1 MTVKPIAW
9 VMAGGTGGHI
19 MPGLAV
25 AATLTQ
31 LGWSIRWLGNPQKME
46 GKLVA
51 QAGYDLVPVYFSGVR
66 GKGWR
71 DLVRAPFALIKAC
84 LTVWR
89 AMSAC
94 RPNVV
99 LGMGGYV
106 AMPGG
111 LVSWLRG
118 VPLVLHEQ
126 NAVAGMTNRW
136 LAKLAHVVLAGFPNA
151 IVGAQVVGNP
161 VRASLLQLDGP
172 TQRYPSH
179 QGALKLLIVGG
190 SLGAAALN
198 KVVPAA
204 LAIMPKSQRPVVIH
218 QAGTKHIQA
227 LQLAYQQAHV
237 DATCTA
243 FIDDMASAMSQAD
256 LMICRAGA
264 MTVAEVAA
272 VGVAALFVPFPHA
285 VDDHQ
290 TDNANYLVKQ
300 DAAWL
305 CQQAQLTAEWL
316 ADWLNKRDRKT
327 LEQVAVRAQA
337 CAKTDAAQQIAE
349 QCILVSGV
357 RA

>member
-1 MTVKPIAW
+1 MTTKPIAW

-25 AATLTQ
+25 AAALIQ
-31 LGWSIRWLGNPQKME
+31 QGWSIRWLGNPQKME
-46 GKLVA
+46 GKLVM
-51 QAGYDLVPVYFSGVR
+51 QAGYEMVPVYFSGVR

-71 DLVRAPFALIKAC
+71 DLVRAPFALMRSC

-89 AMSAC
+89 EMSAR
-94 RPNVV
+94 RPQVV

-126 NAVAGMTNRW
+126 NAVAGMANRW
-136 LAKLAHVVLAGFPNA
+136 LAKIAKVVLAGFPNA
-151 IVGAQVVGNP
+151 MTGAQVVGNP
-161 VRASLLQLDGP
+161 VRASILQLDKP
-172 TQRYPSH
+172 TQRYQSH
-179 QGALKLLIVGG
+179 HGALKLLVVGG

-198 KVVPAA
+198 TVVPKA
-204 LAIMPKSQRPVVIH
+204 LALMPESQRPVVMH
-218 QAGTKHIQA
+218 QAGTQHIQA

-237 DATCTA
+237 EATCTA
-243 FIDDMASAMSQAD
+243 FIDDMAAAMSQAD

-290 TDNANYLVKQ
+290 TDNAQFLVKQ
-300 DAAWL
+300 NAAWL
-305 CQQAQLTAEWL
+305 CQQTQLTPEWL
-316 ADWLNKRDRKT
+316 SHWLGERDRDA
-327 LEQVAVRAQA
+327 LEQVAIRAHA
-337 CAKTDAAQQIAE
+337 CAKTDAAQKIAE
-349 QCILVSGV
+349 RCIAASGV
-357 RA
+357 HA

>member
-1 MTVKPIAW
+1 MTTKPIAW

-25 AATLTQ
+25 AETLTQ
-31 LGWSIRWLGNPQKME
+31 QGWSIRWLGNPQKME

-51 QAGYDLVPVYFSGVR
+51 QAGYDMVPVYFSGVR

-71 DLVRAPFALIKAC
+71 DLVKAPFALIKAC
-84 LTVWR
+84 STVWQ
-89 AMSAC
+89 AMSKQ
-94 RPNVV
+94 RPSVV

-126 NAVAGMTNRW
+126 NAVAGMTNRL
-136 LAKLAHVVLAGFPNA
+136 LAKIARVVMAGFPNA
-151 IVGAQVVGNP
+151 IAGAQVVGNP
-161 VRASLLQLDGP
+161 VRASLLQLKSP
-172 TQRYPSH
+172 AQRYASH
-179 QGALKLLIVGG
+179 QGALKLLVVGG

-198 KVVPAA
+198 KIVPAA
-204 LAIMPKSQRPVVIH
+204 LALMPLSQRPVVIH
-218 QAGTKHIQA
+218 QAGSQHIQA
-227 LQLAYQQAHV
+227 LQLAYQQAQV

-290 TDNANYLVKQ
+290 TENANYLVKH

-305 CQQAQLTAEWL
+305 RQQTQLTPEWL
-316 ADWLNKRDRKT
+316 SHWLSEHDRQS
-327 LEQVAVRAQA
+327 LVQVAIRAQS
-337 CAKTDAAQQIAE
+337 CAKTDAAQQIAA
-349 QCILVSGV
+349 QCIAASGV
-357 RA
+357 HA

>member
-1 MTVKPIAW
+1 MTTKPIAW

-25 AATLTQ
+25 AEVLTQ
-31 LGWSIRWLGNPQKME
+31 QGWSIRWLGNPQKME

-51 QAGYDLVPVYFSGVR
+51 QAGYDMVPVYFAGVR
-66 GKGWR
+66 GKGCR
-71 DLVRAPFALIKAC
+71 DVARAPFTLIKAC

-89 AMSAC
+89 EMSVR
-94 RPNVV
+94 RPLVV

-111 LVSWLRG
+111 IVSWLRG

-136 LAKLAHVVLAGFPNA
+136 LAKIARVVLAGFPKA
-151 IVGAQVVGNP
+151 LAGAKVVGNP
-161 VRASLLQLDGP
+161 VRASLLMLDSP
-172 TQRYPSH
+172 AQRYSVH
-179 QGALKLLIVGG
+179 QGPLKLLVVGG
-190 SLGAAALN
+190 SLGATALN
-198 KVVPAA
+198 KVVPEA
-204 LAIMPKSQRPVVIH
+204 LSLMPVSQRPIVIH
-218 QAGTKHIQA
+218 QAGTQHIQA
-227 LQLAYQQAHV
+227 LQLAYQQAQV
-237 DATCTA
+237 DATCSA

-272 VGVAALFVPFPHA
+272 VGLAALFVPFPHA

-290 TDNANYLVKQ
+290 TDNANFLVKQ

-305 CQQAQLTAEWL
+305 CQQSQLTVKWL
-316 ADWLNKRDRKT
+316 AHWLSECDRT
-327 LEQVAVRAQA
+327 RLEQVAIRAHA
-337 CAKTDAAQQIAE
+337 CAKTDAAQQIAA

-357 RA
+357 HT

>member
-1 MTVKPIAW
+1 MTAQPIAW

-25 AATLTQ
+25 AELLTQ
-31 LGWSIRWLGNPQKME
+31 QGWLICWVGNPQKME
-46 GKLVA
+46 GKLVEK
-51 QAGYDLVPVYFSGVR
+51 AGYQMVPVYFSGVR

-71 DLVRAPFALIKAC
+71 DLVKAPFALIKAC
-84 LTVWR
+84 LTVWQ
-89 AMSAC
+89 AMSAQ
-94 RPNVV
+94 RPKVV

-111 LVSWLRG
+111 IVSWLRG

-136 LAKLAHVVLAGFPNA
+136 LAKLARVVLSGFPNA
-151 IVGAQVVGNP
+151 IAGAEVVGNP
-161 VRASLLQLDGP
+161 VRASMLKIDAPAIRYRSREGP
-172 TQRYPSH
+172 
-179 QGALKLLIVGG
+179 LKILVVGG

-198 KVVPAA
+198 KVVPE
-204 LAIMPKSQRPVVIH
+204 AIAKIPVLQRPIVTH
-218 QAGTKHIQA
+218 QAGSQHVESLK
-227 LQLAYQQAHV
+227 LAYQQAQV
-237 DATCTA
+237 DATCTD
-243 FIDDMASAMSQAD
+243 FIDDMAASMSQAD

-290 TDNANYLVKQ
+290 TDNANYLAKQ

-305 CQQAQLTAEWL
+305 CQQTQLTP
-316 ADWLNKRDRKT
+316 DWLLGWLKDCKRQQ
-327 LEQVAVRAQA
+327 LEKFATQA
-337 CAKTDAAQQIAE
+337 HTCAKTDAAQKIA
-349 QCILVSGV
+349 QRCVSVSGV
-357 RA
+357 QA

>member
-1 MTVKPIAW
+1 MIAQPVAW

-25 AATLTQ
+25 ADILTQ
-31 LGWSIRWLGNPQKME
+31 QGWSILWVGNPQKME

-51 QAGYDLVPVYFSGVR
+51 QAGYQMVPVYFSGVR

-71 DLVRAPFALIKAC
+71 DLVKAPFALLKAC
-84 LTVWR
+84 LTVWQ
-89 AMSAC
+89 AMSAQ

-111 LVSWLRG
+111 IVSWLRG

-136 LAKLAHVVLAGFPNA
+136 LAKIARAVMAGFPNA
-151 IVGAQVVGNP
+151 IPGAEVVGNP
-161 VRASLLQLDGP
+161 VRAAMLKIESP
-172 TQRYPSH
+172 AKRYPSH
-179 QGALKLLIVGG
+179 EGPLKILVVGG

-198 KVVPAA
+198 KVVPQAIA
-204 LAIMPKSQRPVVIH
+204 LMPASQRPIVTH
-218 QAGTKHIQA
+218 QAGNQHIES
-227 LQLAYQQAHV
+227 LQRAYEQSQV

-243 FIDDMASAMSQAD
+243 FIDDMASSMSQAD

-272 VGVAALFVPFPHA
+272 VGMAALFVPFPHA

-305 CQQAQLTAEWL
+305 CQQSQLTP
-316 ADWLNKRDRKT
+316 DWLSGWLIDCQRQV
-327 LEQVAVRAQA
+327 LEQFATRAHA
-337 CAKTDAAQQIAE
+337 CAKTDAAQKIA
-349 QCILVSGV
+349 QRCISVSEV
-357 RA
+357 QV